1 LGTEGKLVCKTG
13 GKRMKTVEE
22 IQKIL
27 KAHKEELKEKYT
39 VKEIGIFG
47 SYVKGQQK
55 RKSDVD
61 ILIEFEEVPDLL
73 KFIELER
80 YLQKLLGH
88 KVDLVRKQA
97 LRAELKDAILL
108 ETVMI

>member
-1 LGTEGKLVCKTG
+1 MRTI
-13 GKRMKTVEE
+13 EE

-27 KAHKEELKEKYT
+27 KAHKEKLKKEYA

-55 RKSDVD
+55 RRSDID
-61 ILIEFEEVPDLL
+61 ILVEFEEVPDLL
-73 KFIELER
+73 RFIELER
-80 YLQKLLGH
+80 YLQRFLGH

>member
-1 LGTEGKLVCKTG
+1 
-13 GKRMKTVEE
+13 MKTVEE
-22 IQKIL
+22 IQEIL
-27 KAHKEELKEKYT
+27 KAHKEELKKKYA

-61 ILIEFEEVPDLL
+61 ILVEFEEVPDLL

-108 ETVMI
+108 ETVTI